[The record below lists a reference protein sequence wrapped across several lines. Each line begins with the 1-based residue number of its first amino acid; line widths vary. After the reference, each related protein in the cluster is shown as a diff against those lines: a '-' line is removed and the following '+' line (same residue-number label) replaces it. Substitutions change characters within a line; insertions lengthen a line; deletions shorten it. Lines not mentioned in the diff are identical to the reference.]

1 MIPGLADLVKLT
13 LEDPRRGVRAVLNL
27 GIPLPAR
34 TAALLLVAV
43 GSALLTH
50 LGFLVLPPSED
61 PVMAFITG
69 SPLRTAV
76 VQWVILACTVVLI
89 DRVGRARGG
98 TGNLADALL
107 IVVWVQVIML
117 GLQVVQLVALLVA
130 PPLAMIINLGGLA
143 LFFWL
148 LTNFIAELH
157 GFASRGAVFVG
168 IVVTGFAVA
177 FVLILVLTLIV
188 GPEALSNV

>member
-34 TAALLLVAV
+34 TAALLLMAV

-130 PPLAMIINLGGLA
+130 PPLAMIINLGGLV

-157 GFASRGAVFVG
+157 GFSSRSAVFIG
-168 IVVTGFAVA
+168 IAVTGLAVA
-177 FVLILVLTLIV
+177 FVLVLVLTLIL
-188 GPEALSNV
+188 GPGALSNV

>member
-117 GLQVVQLVALLVA
+117 GLQLVQLVALLVA
-130 PPLAMIINLGGLA
+130 PPLAMIIYLGGLA